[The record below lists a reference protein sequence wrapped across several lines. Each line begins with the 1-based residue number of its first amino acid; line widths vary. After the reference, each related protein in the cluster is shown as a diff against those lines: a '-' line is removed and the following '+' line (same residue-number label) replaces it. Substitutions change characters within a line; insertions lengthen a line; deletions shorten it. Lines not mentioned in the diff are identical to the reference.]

1 MQIDGLR
8 TSSYTVIDTL
18 NNSYL
23 VDSTQKKG
31 DIISAGIA
39 SNGFTSLMFRD
50 SLYFSKIYSGCILWV
65 LMKDGTTHFIQVQTY
80 QDIKTS

>member
-39 SNGFTSLMFRD
+39 SNGFTSLMFRIH
-50 SLYFSKIYSGCILWV
+50 SISQKY
-65 LMKDGTTHFIQVQTY
+65 IQVVY
-80 QDIKTS
+80 YGY